1 MSETAYKVNFVN
13 RLRSYLIKKKKIDT
27 AIVLNFNRRVNEAKV
42 EKSLN
47 HLHACVNRKL
57 LGKRKWK
64 HNNNR
69 VKFYAFRE
77 EGANQTHINLL
88 VDTMKHY
95 FEVVYKLIEFYW
107 RKITKQTE
115 SALYRK
121 KVRGK
126 EKWVRYAS
134 KDLIKYENFYPYA

>member
-1 MSETAYKVNFVN
+1 
-13 RLRSYLIKKKKIDT
+13 
-27 AIVLNFNRRVNEAKV
+27 
-42 EKSLN
+42 
-47 HLHACVNRKL
+47 
-57 LGKRKWK
+57 
-64 HNNNR
+64 
-69 VKFYAFRE
+69 
-77 EGANQTHINLL
+77 
-88 VDTMKHY
+88 MKHY
-95 FEVVYKLIEFYW
+95 FEAVYKLIEFYW

>member
-1 MSETAYKVNFVN
+1 
-13 RLRSYLIKKKKIDT
+13 
-27 AIVLNFNRRVNEAKV
+27 
-42 EKSLN
+42 
-47 HLHACVNRKL
+47 
-57 LGKRKWK
+57 
-64 HNNNR
+64 

-115 SALYRK
+115 SALYK
-121 KVRGK
+121 EKVRGK

-134 KDLIKYENFYPYA
+134 KDLIKYDNFYPYV